1 MEGWEVGAVG
11 AEERKRVLAVGGQG
25 PVGGWQRAVV
35 WLAGLPLVMP
45 RCWTREG
52 LEEYAVAEHDVTY
65 TAFHAIQ

>member
-1 MEGWEVGAVG
+1 MVDGWGWNEILRGGMEGWEVGAVG

-35 WLAGLPLVMP
+35 WLAGLPDMP

-52 LEEYAVAEHDVTY
+52 
-65 TAFHAIQ
+65 IRRICGG